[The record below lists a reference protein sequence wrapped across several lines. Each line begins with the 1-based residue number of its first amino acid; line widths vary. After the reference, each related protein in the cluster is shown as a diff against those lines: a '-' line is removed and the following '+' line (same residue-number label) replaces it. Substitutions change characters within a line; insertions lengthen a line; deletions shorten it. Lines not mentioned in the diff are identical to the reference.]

1 MIDKVP
7 ANELLLK
14 PELKQLVPLSDTTIW
29 RMERDGTFPRRI
41 VLSRKR
47 VAWKRSEVLAFIA
60 ARMAAREPQAA

>member
-1 MIDKVP
+1 MP
-7 ANELLLK
+7 ELSPNELLLK

-47 VAWKRSEVLAFIA
+47 VAWKRSEVMAFIA

>member
-1 MIDKVP
+1 MADELPK
-7 ANELLLK
+7 ELLFK

-29 RMERDGTFPRRI
+29 RMERDGSFPRRI

-47 VAWKRSEVLAFIA
+47 VAWNRTEVLEFIA

>member
-29 RMERDGTFPRRI
+29 RMERDNAFPRRI

-47 VAWKRSEVLAFIA
+47 VAWKRSEVMAFIA